1 MITHALP
8 LQLFCISLLA
18 LAGTKRVNNTSM
30 EAPCMTG
37 SFVGYELVHDCK
49 RTGVY
54 QVWSLQEFANLDLSV
69 NLSQLARKISNSLIV

>member
-1 MITHALP
+1 
-8 LQLFCISLLA
+8 
-18 LAGTKRVNNTSM
+18 
-30 EAPCMTG
+30 MTG
-37 SFVGYELVHDCK
+37 SFVGYELVHGCK